1 MTTGRVAGKEIP
13 IDRFIL
19 QGDDGKD
26 RTTFQPG
33 ESLTVQLR
41 NLKPEAIHQVTVAD
55 GEGELFTT
63 SVASD
68 GRGEVEPTV
77 LWPMMGIQDPRR
89 KGRVRVEDAL
99 KRWHSRKIRVTVKYG
114 ERTVGERTITLDAG
128 LAKPL
133 VTGIDAEGFV
143 LHGFEVGKQDA
154 RVGLYGVGGERV
166 RVWMVPR
173 QHEWRPGDAILPVA
187 FADATPKKTGVTP
200 VAVARKKTVRP
211 GAYDF
216 IVRRLRYGYEDDD
229 LWLRAEDILG
239 GRWTTGLVVREP
251 FMPSKMIHGGCV
263 NEMREIAGRSIGIW
277 PYMKFTNVF
286 QVGENIWGA
295 LDPAALDPQVVSK
308 MVAIY
313 VVNHKTQAQWNAS
326 GSLTNLPQLG
336 GNPSNI
342 RWLTQ
347 DWCINANKRLLWP
360 NATQVGEYDVV
371 ADFGNNV
378 ADPIQFAPDDSFDP
392 PNDLIDGY
400 INAGFRIVPDPA
412 TDTSFGNAGH
422 FWYDETTQGSL
433 NVIGDEH
440 GAWTTPLRAS
450 VWFPA
455 DVGGATTPGQTS
467 ASQASFPLVVV
478 VHGNGAD
485 TGYQGYEY
493 LLEHFAKNGFI
504 AASIY
509 MNVCMGGTGRARV
522 LHKHL
527 DVLFSLFGAHVA
539 NNIGIMGHSRGGE
552 GVVIAARLN
561 NQEAWGY
568 NLNAVVSLAPTDQY
582 TSETF
587 AGAWAKPYLVIYGSL
602 DGDLAENWDCGFS
615 LYDRASGMQKSMA
628 FVYGA
633 CHDRF
638 NTVWGDNDIHW
649 GKLGM
654 NDINR
659 VITADAHKAIAKGYM
674 TAFYRQYL
682 RAENQWAG
690 IFKGEWVPAAITIAD
705 PRTKI
710 YMQYE
715 DTTVRTID
723 DFEGVH
729 TATSWQTSAIGGTVT
744 QSGLPATP
752 VENKLNTIDTHS
764 PHVTSGLKLR
774 WDNVGDSLTYAV
786 PAGQRDVSPFEALS
800 FRITQVVN
808 SASNPIGQAQDVRAT
823 LTDGNGNS
831 RGIRVSKIA
840 EIPWPDMRD
849 IDIYRKSAMCTIR
862 IPMRSY
868 TIKCLNI
875 AAVDI
880 TNVTSLTF
888 DFSEIATGEIEIDS
902 VQFTA

>member
-1 MTTGRVAGKEIP
+1 MDTFT
-13 IDRFIL
+13 L
-19 QGDDGKD
+19 HGDDGKD
-26 RTTFQPG
+26 RASFQPG
-33 ESLTVQLR
+33 ESLMLQLR
-41 NLKPEAIHQVTVAD
+41 GLEPNVIHQVTVAD
-55 GEGELFTT
+55 DEGELFAT

-68 GRGEVEPTV
+68 RHGEVESTV
-77 LWPMMGIQDPRR
+77 LWPLMGLQDPRR
-89 KGRVRVEDAL
+89 KGRVRVNAAL
-99 KRWHSRKIRVTVKYG
+99 KEWHGRTIRTTVWHG
-114 ERTVGERTITLDAG
+114 ERTVGKRVITLDAG
-128 LAKPL
+128 LGRPL
-133 VTGIDAEGFV
+133 VTAIDGEGFV
-143 LHGFEVGKQDA
+143 QHGFEAGKQDA
-154 RVGLYGVGGERV
+154 RVGLYGVRGERV

-173 QHEWRPGDAILPVA
+173 QHEWRAGDAIRPVA
-187 FADATPKKTGVTP
+187 AADATPRKTGVTP
-200 VAVARKKTVRP
+200 VVVERRKMLRP

-216 IVRRLRYGYEDDD
+216 IVRPLRYGYEDDD
-229 LWLRAEDILG
+229 LWLREDDVLA
-239 GRWTTGLVVREP
+239 GRWTTGLVVRES
-251 FMPSKMIHGGCV
+251 FMPSKMIRGGCI
-263 NEMREIAGRSIGIW
+263 NEMREIAGRSISIW
-277 PYMKFTNVF
+277 PYMQFTNVF
-286 QVGENIWGA
+286 QAGENIWGA

-313 VVNHKTQAQWNAS
+313 IVNHKTQAQWNAS
-326 GSLTNLPQLG
+326 GALTNLPQLG

-378 ADPIQFAPDDSFDP
+378 ADAMTFAPDNSFDP

-412 TDTSFGNAGH
+412 TDTSFANAGH
-422 FWYDETTQGSL
+422 FSYDEGTQGSL
-433 NVIGDEH
+433 NVTGDEH

-455 DVGGATTPGQTS
+455 DMSGATTAGQIS
-467 ASQASFPLVVV
+467 AAQANFPLVVV
-478 VHGNGAD
+478 VHGNGASN
-485 TGYQGYEY
+485 GYQGYEY

-504 AASIY
+504 SASIH

-522 LHKHL
+522 LRKHL
-527 DVLFSLFGAHVA
+527 DILFGMFSTHID

-561 NQEAWGY
+561 SQEAWGY

-582 TSETF
+582 TFETF

-602 DGDLAENWDCGFS
+602 DGDLAEVWDCGFS
-615 LYDRASGMQKSMA
+615 LYDRAAGMQKSMA

-638 NTVWGDNDIHW
+638 NTVWGDGDLFF
-649 GKLGM
+649 GKLGA
-654 NDINR
+654 NDRLR

-674 TAFYRQYL
+674 AAFFRQYL
-682 RAENQWAG
+682 RGETQWAG
-690 IFKGEWVPAAITIAD
+690 IFKGEWMPAAIGIAD
-705 PRTKI
+705 ARTRI

-723 DFEGVH
+723 DFEGAH
-729 TATSWQTSAIGGTVT
+729 TATSWQTSTIGGTVS

-764 PHVTSGLKLR
+764 PHVTSGLKVR
-774 WDNVGDSLTYAV
+774 WDGLGDSLNYTL
-786 PAGQRDVSPFEALS
+786 PPGQRDVSMFEALS
-800 FRITQVVN
+800 FRVTQVVN
-808 SASNPIGQAQDVRAT
+808 SASNPNGQAQDMRVT

-831 RGIRVSKIA
+831 RAIRVSKIA

-849 IDIYRKSAMCTIR
+849 IDMYRKSAMCTIR
-862 IPMRSY
+862 IPMKAY

-875 AAVDI
+875 VAVDI
-880 TNVTSLTF
+880 ANVVTLTF
-888 DFSEIATGEIEIDS
+888 DFSEVATGEIEIDS